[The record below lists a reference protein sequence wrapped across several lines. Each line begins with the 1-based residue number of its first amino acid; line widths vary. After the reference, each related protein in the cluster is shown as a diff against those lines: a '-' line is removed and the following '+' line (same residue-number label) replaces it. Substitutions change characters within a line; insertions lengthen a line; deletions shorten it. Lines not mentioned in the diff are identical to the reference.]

1 MTINRRKE
9 ANIQE
14 KICRSLKRQKVGHM
28 RGAPRREADDW
39 CLRGA
44 GWRQWAER
52 RGSWRARAPHHIRS
66 HGKRWLVSLLKKNI
80 HETLHLQTDTA
91 RLISFRM
98 GNPTNRQ
105 QGSLFTL
112 FSGTFFIQHS
122 WFTRQENRISKMIW
136 KINTSRWQASKTTR
150 MRIILNLFM

>member
-98 GNPTNRQ
+98 GNPTKALSLPKATQKSPQKRATGDSSAMHPSTELSPVQ
-105 QGSLFTL
+105 RSGSG
-112 FSGTFFIQHS
+112 SP
-122 WFTRQENRISKMIW
+122 
-136 KINTSRWQASKTTR
+136 
-150 MRIILNLFM
+150 